1 MPEFEELRLVVSLT
15 DHASAGLNNF
25 QRSIQQ
31 FSSGQTANQIEGF
44 KKQNSLMREALK
56 ATGLEATGTAKAF
69 EGLSSKM
76 LGSAGAISAV
86 GFVLY
91 ESLNKVNAAAKEIRD
106 QAISLERLGVSFAQ
120 GKNIIEQ
127 YRRFGIE
134 EVEAQKNIGAAVNA
148 QIQARKQTQS
158 QMFDDLRK
166 LVHGDKFVD
175 EYRAALQNA
184 KDVREAINVSAEYEQ
199 RLGELIEKNAQGK
212 TRSQVE
218 EEKASKQAHFREI
231 QGFDESFSLAKQVTE
246 LDKDREAALERMN
259 ARAKEFRDLWN
270 ETAVNMEK
278 IKDIFSDVAIK
289 AFLPMMQ
296 NVKQT
301 VDAIFQLFEQGH
313 SALGDK
319 NFWRNLIDPALVDWL
334 DENVGSIK
342 TLPQDRS

>member
-1 MPEFEELRLVVSLT
+1 MGAFSQTEIKRRISADYSPIKSLDGLAWPDRDPGTVMPEFEELRLVVSLT

-175 EYRAALQNA
+175 LSPGSTRRTPRDL
-184 KDVREAINVSAEYEQ
+184 VRDAINVSA
-199 RLGELIEKNAQGK
+199 
-212 TRSQVE
+212 
-218 EEKASKQAHFREI
+218 
-231 QGFDESFSLAKQVTE
+231 DLA
-246 LDKDREAALERMN
+246 
-259 ARAKEFRDLWN
+259 
-270 ETAVNMEK
+270 
-278 IKDIFSDVAIK
+278 IKD
-289 AFLPMMQ
+289 P
-296 NVKQT
+296 
-301 VDAIFQLFEQGH
+301 
-313 SALGDK
+313 GDLS
-319 NFWRNLIDPALVDWL
+319 R
-334 DENVGSIK
+334 
-342 TLPQDRS
+342 